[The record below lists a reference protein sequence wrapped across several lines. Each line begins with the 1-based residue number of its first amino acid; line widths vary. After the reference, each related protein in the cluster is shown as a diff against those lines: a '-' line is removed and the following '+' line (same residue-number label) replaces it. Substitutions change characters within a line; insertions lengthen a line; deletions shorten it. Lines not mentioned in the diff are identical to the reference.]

1 MYPFPNNCT
10 IYKVITCNSSNCW
23 ELKRVRTHKQI
34 LNIRAFH
41 IECHIQVSCIMH
53 QASNMVV
60 CYKVIQLN
68 NCIIHLLLHF
78 SRMDS
83 IWLKREHQ
91 ESQYNVLIGGDKV
104 QELRS
109 SRYCYMSITEWYVTR
124 FCLGTIAQ
132 ENIWFILSST
142 WFKIQKLSQIATV
155 PS

>member
-1 MYPFPNNCT
+1 MLRAQADANT
-10 IYKVITCNSSNCW
+10 KTDIEYKGIPY
-23 ELKRVRTHKQI
+23 
-34 LNIRAFH
+34 

-91 ESQYNVLIGGDKV
+91 ESQYNVLIGGDKL

-109 SRYCYMSITEWYVTR
+109 SRYCYMSITEWYVTCTR
-124 FCLGTIAQ
+124 FPTIAQ
-132 ENIWFILSST
+132 YI
-142 WFKIQKLSQIATV
+142 KLLPATV
-155 PS
+155 QIVESSSGCEHKNRY